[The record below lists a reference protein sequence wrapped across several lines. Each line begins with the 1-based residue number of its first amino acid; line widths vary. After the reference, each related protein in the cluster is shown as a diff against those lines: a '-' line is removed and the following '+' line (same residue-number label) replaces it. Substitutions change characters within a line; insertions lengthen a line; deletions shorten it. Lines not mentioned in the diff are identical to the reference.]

1 MADKKQG
8 QFGEYGE
15 TFRTFPATP
24 TVPLHPAIQAMLA
37 AEVPGPPL
45 DAMPI
50 NEARVLREGM
60 MLQRPRRDEPVAR
73 VEDWMIPGSGL
84 GIPARV
90 YTPSGKVGPHP
101 ILVFFHGGGWV
112 FGTLETHGDI
122 CRTLCHRSGSLV
134 VSVDYRRAPE
144 HRFPAALEDCCA
156 AVRWCAGH
164 AAEIGGDPTRLA
176 VAGDSAGGNLAA
188 AVALRGRDNGGPTL
202 ALQVLIYPVTNCAFD
217 TASYHQYASGYGL
230 TRDMMRYFWKSY
242 LSRPAD
248 ANHPAASPLQAADLA
263 GLPPALVLTA
273 QYDVLRDE
281 GEAYAARLAQA
292 AVPVRCTRYLEMNH
306 GFVQLGALCEPALQ
320 GLMEIAESVRTSF
333 AR

>member
-84 GIPARV
+84 GLPARV

-292 AVPVRCTRYLEMNH
+292 SVPVRCTRYLEMNH

-320 GLMEIAESVRTSF
+320 GLMEIAESVRTTF

>member
-45 DAMPI
+45 DTMPVA
-50 NEARVLREGM
+50 EARVLREGM
-60 MLQRPRRDEPVAR
+60 MLQRPRREEPVAR

-90 YTPSGKVGPHP
+90 FTPSGEAGPLP

-188 AVALRGRDNGGPTL
+188 AVALRVRDEGGPTL
-202 ALQVLIYPVTNCAFD
+202 ALQALIYPVTNCAFD

-248 ANHPAASPLQAADLA
+248 ANLPAASPLQAADLT

-306 GFVQLGALCEPALQ
+306 GFVQLGALCEPALR
-320 GLMEIAESVRTSF
+320 GLGEIAEAVRIAF

>member
-45 DAMPI
+45 DTMPVA
-50 NEARVLREGM
+50 EARVLREGM
-60 MLQRPRRDEPVAR
+60 MLQRPRREEPVAR

-90 YTPSGKVGPHP
+90 FTPSGEAGPLP

-188 AVALRGRDNGGPTL
+188 AVALRVRDEGGPTL

-248 ANHPAASPLQAADLA
+248 ANLPAASPLQAADLT

-320 GLMEIAESVRTSF
+320 GLMEIAASVRTTF

>member
-50 NEARVLREGM
+50 NEARALREGM

-144 HRFPAALEDCCA
+144 HRFPTALEDCCA

-292 AVPVRCTRYLEMNH
+292 SVPVRCTRYLEMNH

-320 GLMEIAESVRTSF
+320 GLMEIAESVRTTF

>member
-1 MADKKQG
+1 MPGVGAG
-8 QFGEYGE
+8 LFGGSEGL
-15 TFRTFPATP
+15 FGTFPSTP
-24 TVPLHPAIQAMLA
+24 VVPLHPAIQAMLA
-37 AEVPGPPL
+37 AEVPGPSL
-45 DAMPI
+45 DAMPVA
-50 NEARVLREGM
+50 EARILREGM
-60 MLQRPRRDEPVAR
+60 MLQRPRREEPVAR

-90 YTPSGKVGPHP
+90 YTPSTQVGPHP
-101 ILVFFHGGGWV
+101 ILIFFHGGGWV
-112 FGTLETHGDI
+112 FGTLETHSDI

-164 AAEIGGDPTRLA
+164 AAEIGGDPRRLA

-188 AVALRGRDNGGPTL
+188 AVALRLRDEGGPTL

-217 TASYHQYASGYGL
+217 TASYHRYASGYGL

-248 ANHPAASPLQAADLA
+248 ADHPAASPLQAAELA

-320 GLMEIAESVRTSF
+320 GLMEIAESVRTAF
-333 AR
+333 VR

>member
-188 AVALRGRDNGGPTL
+188 AVALRGRDDGGPTL

-248 ANHPAASPLQAADLA
+248 ANHPAASPLQAADLT

-320 GLMEIAESVRTSF
+320 GLMEIAESVRTTF

>member
-8 QFGEYGE
+8 QFVEYGE

-45 DAMPI
+45 DTMPVA
-50 NEARVLREGM
+50 EARVLREGM
-60 MLQRPRRDEPVAR
+60 MLQRPRREEPVAR

-90 YTPSGKVGPHP
+90 FTPSGEAGPLP

-188 AVALRGRDNGGPTL
+188 AVALRVRDEGGPTL
-202 ALQVLIYPVTNCAFD
+202 ALQALIYPVTNCAFD

-248 ANHPAASPLQAADLA
+248 ANLPAASPLQAADLT

-306 GFVQLGALCEPALQ
+306 GFVQLGAFCEPALQ
-320 GLMEIAESVRTSF
+320 GLMEIAASVRTTF